1 MIDEPENKTD
11 SRADYEAR
19 DEREIK
25 CPMLAAV
32 NDVSRQAAKAKGKF
46 RSKIKE
52 RADDDEHSSDEN
64 EQTSQL
70 LCWFHCK
77 IVAPE

>member
-1 MIDEPENKTD
+1 MIDEPENKTE
-11 SRADYEAR
+11 SRADYQTR

-25 CPMLAAV
+25 CAV
-32 NDVSRQAAKAKGKF
+32 FATVDDVSRQAAKAKGKF
-46 RSKIKE
+46 WSKIKE
-52 RADDDEHSSDEN
+52 RADDDEHRSDEK